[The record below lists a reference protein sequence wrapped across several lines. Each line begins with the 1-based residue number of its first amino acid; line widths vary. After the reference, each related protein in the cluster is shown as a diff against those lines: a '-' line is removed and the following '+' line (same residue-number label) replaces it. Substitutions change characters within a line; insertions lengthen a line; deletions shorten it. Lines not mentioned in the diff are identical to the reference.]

1 MSGKFMRVKRI
12 VIPTLTMIVIASQLI
27 GCSSTS
33 KSETSSMLD
42 SNSSGIEVEVA
53 VPDGESEEDTV
64 TLLNWSPLSQLV
76 DYNEFRTLMDEKF
89 GVVNEAG
96 SKNGCIY
103 IDLEG
108 HHSGNNT
115 LFNALHN
122 KKFRETI
129 TNEDVEDALMM
140 NIDVQ
145 FTDLEDSDKMAAI
158 YNTYFNLLPSESTT
172 DVVVVDE
179 SSSTAELKEETDTST
194 FNGSSTL
201 TRSQAMA
208 LVMRASTPVTASG
221 EPENYTS
228 FTDKVGYT
236 SYTPFASYED
246 KNVYLSTETGLDQTT
261 VEGSMTR
268 GEYIYLVMSSIYGA
282 DEISKVDTTKS
293 KLTDCTE
300 LKDTTGT
307 NAEIIANALK
317 SPDKGAPTEIFK
329 ALVKANTL
337 GAIDPETRWDEA
349 ITKTEAIDIYVNSVY
364 KYAEDK
370 QIQIEK
376 EEAAKLKAQYTEE
389 AKKFYKEDKSD
400 KERPISCTEDEYVKH
415 YIGVRPTMT
424 ADEAHEETHDFFAH
438 AHAEKE
444 NAKKQEEERK
454 KKEEEEK
461 KQQQEQQNNDNGN
474 NGNNNNN
481 NNGGG
486 NDYTYTEPEPEPYT
500 PPSDNGGG
508 DNGGGNNNGGGGNQD
523 TYTPPSDNGG
533 GGGNDQVDPGGVPDP
548 SADGW
553 DDVDP
558 GGVF

>member
-1 MSGKFMRVKRI
+1 MSQKTKTI
-12 VIPTLTMIVIASQLI
+12 IAVISIIAVM
-27 GCSSTS
+27 GMTACGNKNDSS
-33 KSETSSMLD
+33 SETTTTTTTTT
-42 SNSSGIEVEVA
+42 
-53 VPDGESEEDTV
+53 TV
-64 TLLNWSPLSQLV
+64 TTAEDSKVEEEKPELLKWTELSKL
-76 DYNEFRTLMDEKF
+76 DTYKDFRAEFDKAFEIKTEGDTK
-89 GVVNEAG
+89 
-96 SKNGCIY
+96 SGCIY
-103 IDLEG
+103 VGAEDKPE
-108 HHSGNNT
+108 SNNT
-115 LFNALHN
+115 LFGALNN
-122 KKFRETI
+122 K
-129 TNEDVEDALMM
+129 DVRAHISDKAVINTLTGSIEKEY
-140 NIDVQ
+140 
-145 FTDLEDSDKMAAI
+145 TDLKDEDKLAAI
-158 YNTYFNLLPSESTT
+158 YNAYFELLPT
-172 DVVVVDE
+172 DY
-179 SSSTAELKEETDTST
+179 ST

-307 NAEIIANALK
+307 NAEILTASLK
-317 SPDKGAPTEIFK
+317 SPDKGAPVEIFK

-337 GAIDPETRWDEA
+337 GAIDKETRWDEA

-376 EEAAKLKAQYTEE
+376 EEAAKLQAQYTEE

-415 YIGVRPTMT
+415 YIGVRSNMT

-438 AHAEKE
+438 VHAEKE

-461 KQQQEQQNNDNGN
+461 KHQEDQ
-474 NGNNNNN
+474 N

-486 NDYTYTEPEPEPYT
+486 N
-500 PPSDNGGG
+500 
-508 DNGGGNNNGGGGNQD
+508 NNNGGGNQD

-533 GGGNDQVDPGGVPDP
+533 GGNGGGNNDNGGGGNNDTPPTTTQPPVQPPPDNNDNGGGGNADDDYDTDDWDDIDPGD
-548 SADGW
+548 W
-553 DDVDP
+553 DIN
-558 GGVF
+558 

>member
-33 KSETSSMLD
+33 KTETSSMLD
-42 SNSSGIEVEVA
+42 DNSSGIEVEVA
-53 VPDGESEEDTV
+53 VPDDSSSTENEVVVLSWV
-64 TLLNWSPLSQLV
+64 PLSQIT
-76 DYNEFRTLMDEKF
+76 DYSDFRNMMDENF
-89 GVVNEAG
+89 EITTEAG
-96 SKNGCIY
+96 TKQGCIY
-103 IDLEG
+103 IDLDG
-108 HHSGNNT
+108 HHAGNNT

-129 TNEDVEDALMM
+129 SNEELQSNLGSRAGEIFV
-140 NIDVQ
+140 
-145 FTDLEDSDKMAAI
+145 DLEDSDQVAAI
-158 YNTYFNLLPSESTT
+158 YDIYFRLLPSTEKE

-179 SSSTAELKEETDTST
+179 SSSQAEIKSEVSTSK

-208 LVMRASTPVTASG
+208 LVMRASTPVTSSG
-221 EPENYTS
+221 EPDDYNS
-228 FTDKVGYT
+228 FTDKVGLN
-236 SYTPFASYED
+236 SYTPFAAAED
-246 KNVYLSTETGLDQTT
+246 KNVYLSTETGLDSTT
-261 VEGSMTR
+261 AEGSMTR
-268 GEYIYLVMSSIYGA
+268 GEYVYLVMTSIYGTDA
-282 DEISKVDTTKS
+282 ISKVDTTKS

-300 LKDTTGT
+300 LKDATGT
-307 NAEIIANALK
+307 NAEILTKSLK
-317 SPDKGAPTEIFK
+317 NPTNGAPTEIVK
-329 ALVKANTL
+329 ALVKAQSL

-376 EEAAKLKAQYTEE
+376 EEAEKLQAQYTEE
-389 AKKFYKEDKSD
+389 AKKFYAEDKKD
-400 KERPISCTEDEYVKH
+400 KEHPISCKEDRYVEYYLK
-415 YIGVRPTMT
+415 VRPNMSKE
-424 ADEAHEETHDFFAH
+424 EAHEDTHDYFAR
-438 AHAEKE
+438 AYADEQA
-444 NAKKQEEERK
+444 AKKQEEERK
-454 KKEEEEK
+454 KKEEEERK
-461 KQQQEQQNNDNGN
+461 RQEDQ
-474 NGNNNNN
+474 N

-486 NDYTYTEPEPEPYT
+486 NNDNGGGGYT
-500 PPSDNGGG
+500 PPSDN
-508 DNGGGNNNGGGGNQD
+508 NGGGGGNNDNGNGGNNGGGGNND
-523 TYTPPSDNGG
+523 TPPTTTQPPVQPPPDNNDNGG

>member
-1 MSGKFMRVKRI
+1 MSQKTKTI
-12 VIPTLTMIVIASQLI
+12 IAVISIIAVM
-27 GCSSTS
+27 GMTACGNKNDSS
-33 KSETSSMLD
+33 SETTTTTTTTT
-42 SNSSGIEVEVA
+42 
-53 VPDGESEEDTV
+53 TV
-64 TLLNWSPLSQLV
+64 TTAEDSKVEEEKPELLKWTELSKL
-76 DYNEFRTLMDEKF
+76 DTYKDFRAEFDKAFEIKTEGDTK
-89 GVVNEAG
+89 
-96 SKNGCIY
+96 SGCIY
-103 IDLEG
+103 VGAEDKPE
-108 HHSGNNT
+108 SNNT
-115 LFNALHN
+115 LFGALNN
-122 KKFRETI
+122 K
-129 TNEDVEDALMM
+129 DVRAHISDKAVINTLTGSIEKEY
-140 NIDVQ
+140 
-145 FTDLEDSDKMAAI
+145 TDLKDEDKLAAI
-158 YNTYFNLLPSESTT
+158 YNAYFELLPT
-172 DVVVVDE
+172 DY
-179 SSSTAELKEETDTST
+179 ST

-201 TRSQAMA
+201 TRSKAMA

-246 KNVYLSTETGLDQTT
+246 KNVYLSTETGLDRTT

-317 SPDKGAPTEIFK
+317 SPDKGAPVEIFK

-337 GAIDPETRWDEA
+337 GAIDEETRWDEA

-370 QIQIEK
+370 QIQVEK

-424 ADEAHEETHDFFAH
+424 ADKAHEETHDFFAH

-461 KQQQEQQNNDNGN
+461 KQQEQQNNDN
-474 NGNNNNN
+474 NG
-481 NNGGG
+481 NGGG
-486 NDYTYTEPEPEPYT
+486 NDYTYTEPDPEPYT

-508 DNGGGNNNGGGGNQD
+508 DNGGGGNNDTPPTTTQPPVQPPPDNNDNGGGNQ
-523 TYTPPSDNGG
+523 DNGG
-533 GGGNDQVDPGGVPDP
+533 GGGAVTQPGDDEELPPPGNDVL
-548 SADGW
+548 
-553 DDVDP
+553 
-558 GGVF
+558 

>member
-76 DYNEFRTLMDEKF
+76 DYSEFRELMDEQF

-194 FNGSSTL
+194 FIGSSTL

-246 KNVYLSTETGLDQTT
+246 KNVYLSTETGLDSTT

-300 LKDTTGT
+300 LKDATGT

-349 ITKTEAIDIYVNSVY
+349 ITKTEAIDIYVSSVY

-376 EEAAKLKAQYTEE
+376 EEAAKLQAQYTEE
-389 AKKFYKEDKSD
+389 AKKFYKEDKAN
-400 KERPISCTEDEYVKH
+400 KEIEIDCTEDEYVEYYLK
-415 YIGVRPTMT
+415 VRPKY
-424 ADEAHEETHDFFAH
+424 DVEKAHFETTDNFVQQYKA
-438 AHAEKE
+438 KQQ
-444 NAKKQEEERK
+444 AKKQEEERK

-461 KQQQEQQNNDNGN
+461 KQQEQQNNDNGN
-474 NGNNNNN
+474 NND
-481 NNGGG
+481 NGGG
-486 NDYTYTEPEPEPYT
+486 NDYTYTEPDPEPYT

-508 DNGGGNNNGGGGNQD
+508 DNGGGGNNNDNGGGGNQD

-533 GGGNDQVDPGGVPDP
+533 GGSSDNG
-548 SADGW
+548 GW
-553 DDVDP
+553 DTNDDTWDDLP
-558 GGVF
+558 DGDGVVW